1 MEAAATTH
9 LYSNWSFWTVLV
21 SAIAVILSQLPPVRL
36 WFKKAKLDIGMYS
49 KISITHK
56 VGNPN
61 LQIHLIVN
69 NIGGR
74 KVRVKGITA
83 SITKYSELIAT
94 LPAQN
99 YLENQN
105 GQNTLLFTPFSL
117 NPSEEWAHIIN
128 LLNFFNRENE
138 QEYRRLE
145 ARMLANYR
153 SKKGTPNS
161 ESQDLIEI
169 DENLVQPF
177 HSFFD
182 KHFIWRTGEYQLT
195 VNINTDHEKTNIS
208 KKYRFTIFES
218 HTDQLKEITD
228 KYKFGDGIWWSSG
241 LASVILDIK
250 EA

>member
-1 MEAAATTH
+1 
-9 LYSNWSFWTVLV
+9 
-21 SAIAVILSQLPPVRL
+21 
-36 WFKKAKLDIGMYS
+36 MYS

-83 SITKYSELIAT
+83 SITKDGELITT

-99 YLENQN
+99 YLESQS

-128 LLNFFNRENE
+128 LLNFFNREDE

-145 ARMLANYR
+145 AKMLANYR
-153 SKKGTPNS
+153 SKKVH
-161 ESQDLIEI
+161 LIQ
-169 DENLVQPF
+169 NLKTLSKLMKILF
-177 HSFFD
+177 N
-182 KHFIWRTGEYQLT
+182 HFIVSL
-195 VNINTDHEKTNIS
+195 INIS
-208 KKYRFTIFES
+208 SGERES
-218 HTDQLKEITD
+218 TN
-228 KYKFGDGIWWSSG
+228 
-241 LASVILDIK
+241 
-250 EA
+250 

>member
-1 MEAAATTH
+1 
-9 LYSNWSFWTVLV
+9 
-21 SAIAVILSQLPPVRL
+21 
-36 WFKKAKLDIGMYS
+36 MYS

-83 SITKYSELIAT
+83 SITKDGELITT

-99 YLENQN
+99 YLESQS

-128 LLNFFNRENE
+128 LLNFFNREDE

-145 ARMLANYR
+145 AKMLANYR
-153 SKKGTPNS
+153 SKK
-161 ESQDLIEI
+161 
-169 DENLVQPF
+169 
-177 HSFFD
+177 
-182 KHFIWRTGEYQLT
+182 
-195 VNINTDHEKTNIS
+195 
-208 KKYRFTIFES
+208 KYI
-218 HTDQLKEITD
+218 
-228 KYKFGDGIWWSSG
+228 
-241 LASVILDIK
+241 
-250 EA
+250 